1 MKHLIILGD
10 GMADWAVPELGNKTL
25 LQYADTPY
33 MDRLAREGRTGMLKT
48 VADGFHPGSE
58 VANMSVMGYDL
69 PEVYEGR
76 GVLEAA
82 SIGVDLG
89 PEDMAMRC
97 NIVCVEGDMLK
108 NHSAGHISTE
118 EADILIR
125 YLDEM
130 LGNDRIRFYTGV
142 QYRHLLVVK
151 GGDKRLACV
160 PPHDIPL
167 QPFRPNLVKALCP
180 EAQETADLLNA
191 LIVKSQELLAS
202 HPLNLKRMSEGKDPA
217 NSIWPWSPG
226 YRPRMKS
233 LAEKYPAV
241 RKGSVITA
249 VDLIRGIGR
258 YAGLRCIDVE
268 GATGLYTTNYEG
280 KAQAALDALK
290 TDDFVYLHIEAS
302 DEAGHEG
309 DVPLKL
315 KTIEYLDRRVV
326 GPVCEALKN
335 WSEPVA
341 VAVLPDHPTP
351 CELRTHTNDPVPFL
365 VYYPGIEADG
375 VQTYDEVACREGS
388 YGWLEKDEFMNL
400 FMNIK

>member
-1 MKHLIILGD
+1 M
-10 GMADWAVPELGNKTL
+10 
-25 LQYADTPY
+25 
-33 MDRLAREGRTGMLKT
+33 
-48 VADGFHPGSE
+48 
-58 VANMSVMGYDL
+58 
-69 PEVYEGR
+69 
-76 GVLEAA
+76 
-82 SIGVDLG
+82 
-89 PEDMAMRC
+89 
-97 NIVCVEGDMLK
+97 
-108 NHSAGHISTE
+108 
-118 EADILIR
+118 
-125 YLDEM
+125 
-130 LGNDRIRFYTGV
+130 
-142 QYRHLLVVK
+142 
-151 GGDKRLACV
+151 
-160 PPHDIPL
+160 
-167 QPFRPNLVKALCP
+167 
-180 EAQETADLLNA
+180 
-191 LIVKSQELLAS
+191 
-202 HPLNLKRMSEGKDPA
+202 
-217 NSIWPWSPG
+217 
-226 YRPRMKS
+226 
-233 LAEKYPAV
+233 
-241 RKGSVITA
+241 ITA

-290 TDDFVYLHIEAS
+290 IDDFVYLHIEAS

-326 GPVCEALKN
+326 GPVCEALKS

-365 VYYPGIEADG
+365 IYYPGVEADG